1 MRLGELIDFCGNLLD
16 YDPTNVTYRAQ
27 LVSLLN
33 DAQQRVL
40 VDRAW
45 AFAQRERTLKVYAD
59 STADITLTNGSATA
73 TGAFTVSADRVTPG
87 GTLELAEI
95 KIPLVS
101 GSDAWR
107 QLRWIENG
115 TTAYLDRAWDGPT
128 AVYSVTYRRREVYLP
143 SNAVNVINVSDPS
156 IGVPRQSLFLS
167 KWERDSANLDRDLE
181 GTVEAYLPSR
191 ATRVPAPQTATG
203 VTVTGAGG
211 TVDRTVVVYMVNV
224 WGPMSQNFGTY
235 REDVSNGFESAL
247 SQSTTYS
254 LKSGESLSFTPETI
268 PNETGLYRRYYFTCA
283 EAGILAPVRVRA
295 VINLAAN
302 AVTDE
307 DTIAPTGGRTMAP
320 ALALATLQ
328 SQAWQSRAVRYQHAN
343 GGSYRAIMLYPHPSG
358 DQDLSVRVVIAPPR
372 LEEDQDAPLMPEAY
386 SQIIAYA
393 ALEQLTLKVDTPSLS
408 AVYERKKHLLLR
420 GLEARYLGEVPRR
433 IQKANPALGM
443 RYYPNP
449 FGPLKLS

>member
-1 MRLGELIDFCGNLLD
+1 MKLGELIDFCGNLLD
-16 YDPTNVTYRAQ
+16 YDPTNPTYRAQ
-27 LVSLLN
+27 LVALLN

-45 AFAQRERTLKVYAD
+45 AFAQRERTIKVYAD
-59 STADITLTNGSATA
+59 STANITLTNGSATV

-87 GTLELAEI
+87 GSLELAEV
-95 KIPLVS
+95 KIPLAS
-101 GSDAWR
+101 GDYAWR
-107 QLRWIENG
+107 QLRWIESG
-115 TTAYLDRAWDGPT
+115 TTAHLDRAWDGPT
-128 AVYSVTYRRREVYLP
+128 AVYAVTYRRREVYLP
-143 SNAVNVINVSDPS
+143 SDATNVINVSDPS

-203 VTVTGAGG
+203 VAITGAGG
-211 TVDRTVVVYMVNV
+211 TVDRTIVVTMVNV
-224 WGPMSQNFGTY
+224 WGPRSQNYDTY
-235 REDVSNGFESAL
+235 RQDVSNGFESAM
-247 SQSTTYS
+247 SQPTSYELT
-254 LKSGESLSFTPETI
+254 SGQSLSFTPETL
-268 PNETGLYRRYYFTCA
+268 PDETGLYRRYYFTCA
-283 EAGILAPVRVRA
+283 EAGILAPVRIRSEVTLAGA
-295 VINLAAN
+295 VAG
-302 AVTDE
+302 E
-307 DTIAPTGGRTMAP
+307 DTIAPTGLRTMAP
-320 ALALATLQ
+320 NLALATLQ
-328 SQAWQSRAVRYQHAN
+328 SQAWQSRAVRYQHSN

-393 ALEQLTLKVDTPSLS
+393 ALEQLTLKVDTPALS
-408 AVYERKKHLLLR
+408 VVYERKKMLLLR

-433 IQKANPALGM
+433 IRKGNPALGM

-449 FGPLKLS
+449 FGPLTLS

>member
-1 MRLGELIDFCGNLLD
+1 MKLGELIDFCGNLLD
-16 YDPTNVTYRAQ
+16 YDPTNPTYRAQ
-27 LVSLLN
+27 LVALLN

-45 AFAQRERTLKVYAD
+45 AFAQRERTIKVYAD
-59 STADITLTNGSATA
+59 STANITLTNGSATA
-73 TGAFTVSADRVTPG
+73 TGTFTVSADRVLPG
-87 GTLELAEI
+87 GTLELAEV
-95 KIPLVS
+95 KIPLT
-101 GSDAWR
+101 GGGYAYR

-128 AVYSVTYRRREVYLP
+128 AVYAVTYRRREVYLP
-143 SNAVNVINVSDPS
+143 SDATNVINVSDPS

-203 VTVTGAGG
+203 VAITGAGG
-211 TVDRTVVVYMVNV
+211 TVDRTIIVTMVNV
-224 WGPMSQNFGTY
+224 WGPRSQNYDTY
-235 REDVSNGFESAL
+235 REDVSNGFESAM
-247 SQSTTYS
+247 SQPTSYELT
-254 LKSGESLSFTPETI
+254 SGQSLSFTPETL

-283 EAGILAPVRVRA
+283 EAGILAPVRIRSELTLAGA
-295 VINLAAN
+295 VAG
-302 AVTDE
+302 E
-307 DTIAPTGGRTMAP
+307 DTIAPTGGRTMEP
-320 ALALATLQ
+320 DLALATLQ

-343 GGSYRAIMLYPHPSG
+343 GGSYRAIMLYPHPSA
-358 DQDLSVRVVIAPPR
+358 DQNLSVRVVIAPPR

-393 ALEQLTLKVDTPSLS
+393 ALEQLTLKVDTPALS
-408 AVYERKKHLLLR
+408 QVYERKKMLLLR

-433 IQKANPALGM
+433 IQKGSPALGM

-449 FGPLKLS
+449 FGPLTLS

>member
-1 MRLGELIDFCGNLLD
+1 MKLGELIDFCGNLLD
-16 YDPTNVTYRAQ
+16 YDPTNPTYRAQ
-27 LVSLLN
+27 LVALLN

-45 AFAQRERTLKVYAD
+45 AFAQRERTIKVYAD
-59 STADITLTNGSATA
+59 STANITLTNGSATV

-87 GTLELAEI
+87 GSLELAEV
-95 KIPLVS
+95 KIPLAS
-101 GSDAWR
+101 GDYAWR
-107 QLRWIENG
+107 QLRWIESG
-115 TTAYLDRAWDGPT
+115 TTAHLDRAWDGPT
-128 AVYSVTYRRREVYLP
+128 AVYAVTYRRREVYLP
-143 SNAVNVINVSDPS
+143 SDATNVINVSDPS

-203 VTVTGAGG
+203 VAITGAGG
-211 TVDRTVVVYMVNV
+211 TVDRTIVVTMVNV
-224 WGPMSQNFGTY
+224 WGPRSQNYDTY
-235 REDVSNGFESAL
+235 RQDVSNGFESAM
-247 SQSTTYS
+247 SQPTSYELT
-254 LKSGESLSFTPETI
+254 SGQSLSFTPETL
-268 PNETGLYRRYYFTCA
+268 PDETGLYRRYYFTCA
-283 EAGILAPVRVRA
+283 EAGILAPVRIRSEVTLAGA
-295 VINLAAN
+295 VAG
-302 AVTDE
+302 E
-307 DTIAPTGGRTMAP
+307 DTIAPTGLRTMAP
-320 ALALATLQ
+320 DLALATLQ
-328 SQAWQSRAVRYQHAN
+328 SQAWQSRAVRYQHSN

-393 ALEQLTLKVDTPSLS
+393 ALEQLTLKVDTPALS
-408 AVYERKKHLLLR
+408 QVYERKKMLLLR

-433 IQKANPALGM
+433 IRKGNPALGM

-449 FGPLKLS
+449 FGPLTLS

>member
-1 MRLGELIDFCGNLLD
+1 MKLGELIDFCGNLLD
-16 YDPTNVTYRAQ
+16 YDPTNPTYRAQ
-27 LVSLLN
+27 LVALLN

-45 AFAQRERTLKVYAD
+45 AFAQRERTIKVYAD
-59 STADITLTNGSATA
+59 STADITLTNGSSTA

-87 GTLELAEI
+87 GSLELAEV
-95 KIPLVS
+95 KIPLA
-101 GSDAWR
+101 GGGYAYR
-107 QLRWIENG
+107 QLRWIANG

-143 SNAVNVINVSDPS
+143 SDATNVINVSDPS

-203 VTVTGAGG
+203 VAVTGAGG
-211 TVDRTVVVYMVNV
+211 TVDRTIVVTMVNV
-224 WGPMSQNFGTY
+224 WGPRSQNYGTY
-235 REDVSNGFESAL
+235 REDVSNGFESAM
-247 SQSTTYS
+247 SQPTSYELT
-254 LKSGESLSFTPETI
+254 SGQSLSFTPETL

-283 EAGILAPVRVRA
+283 EAGILAPVRIRSELTLAGA
-295 VINLAAN
+295 VAG
-302 AVTDE
+302 E
-307 DTIAPTGGRTMAP
+307 DTIAPTGGRTMEP
-320 ALALATLQ
+320 DLALATLQ

-343 GGSYRAIMLYPHPSG
+343 GGSYRAIMLYPHPSA

-393 ALEQLTLKVDTPSLS
+393 ALEQLTLKVDTPALS
-408 AVYERKKHLLLR
+408 QVYERKKMLLLR

-433 IQKANPALGM
+433 IRKGNPALGM

-449 FGPLKLS
+449 FGPLTLS